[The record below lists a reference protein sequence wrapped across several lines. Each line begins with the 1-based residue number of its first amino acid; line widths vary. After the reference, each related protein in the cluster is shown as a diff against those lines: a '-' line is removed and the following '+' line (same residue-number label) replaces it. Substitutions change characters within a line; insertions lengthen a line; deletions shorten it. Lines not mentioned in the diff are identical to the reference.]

1 MNQNTKSWA
10 LITGASGGIGA
21 AIAKALAADGY
32 NILIHYNQGQNAA
45 QEAKTSVEQTGQEA
59 RLVQFD
65 VRDSAQVQDSLTSVL
80 AECEISVLVNN
91 AGITRDAPLPALEF
105 DDWSAVT
112 RTTLDGFFNVTRH
125 LVMPMARRRFGRIVN
140 IASVS
145 GVVGNRGQTNYSAA
159 KAGLIGATKSLSKE
173 FAKRNVTVNAV
184 APGLISTDMIKSAPL
199 EHILPLIPMGRVGTP
214 EEVAHVVSFLCSK
227 GASYLTGQVITVDGG
242 MT

>member
-1 MNQNTKSWA
+1 MNQNTKGWA

-21 AIAKALAADGY
+21 ASPKALAADGY

-112 RTTLDGFFNVTRH
+112 RT
-125 LVMPMARRRFGRIVN
+125 
-140 IASVS
+140 
-145 GVVGNRGQTNYSAA
+145 
-159 KAGLIGATKSLSKE
+159 
-173 FAKRNVTVNAV
+173 
-184 APGLISTDMIKSAPL
+184 
-199 EHILPLIPMGRVGTP
+199 
-214 EEVAHVVSFLCSK
+214 
-227 GASYLTGQVITVDGG
+227 
-242 MT
+242 